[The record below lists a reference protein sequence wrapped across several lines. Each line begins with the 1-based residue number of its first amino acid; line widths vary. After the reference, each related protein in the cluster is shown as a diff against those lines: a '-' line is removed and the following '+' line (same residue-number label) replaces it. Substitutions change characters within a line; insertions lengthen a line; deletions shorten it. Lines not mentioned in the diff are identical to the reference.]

1 MLYYNTVQPEL
12 LELLNALMQNDVFEN
27 FQLVGGTSLA
37 LRIGHRISTDLDFFG
52 QVELDEMEFSIEL
65 QKYGE
70 PKILKKSKNILIY
83 SINGIKVDFV
93 NYKYPLLKSPLE
105 IEKIRM
111 ASFED
116 IGAMKLNAICGRG
129 SRKDFI
135 DIYFLLSFFTM
146 RELLEFYHQ
155 KYKDGS
161 EFLVL
166 KSLSYFEDAN
176 QEDLV
181 NMIEP
186 VSWEEIKNRIISET
200 QNLL

>member
-65 QKYGE
+65 QKYGV